1 MNIEF
6 AIEIFISRYDV
17 GFIEDR
23 NLVINNLVLLLLRCS
38 NSVYNNSQQ
47 HVSRQENDLMDG

>member
-23 NLVINNLVLLLLRCS
+23 NLVINFIAFT
-38 NSVYNNSQQ
+38 
-47 HVSRQENDLMDG
+47 M